1 MTQGAKGV
9 LEAYEALSPEER
21 ASVLAELMRR
31 VAQSDHDVP
40 TEKEL
45 VESAD
50 QVFLE
55 YDRSESKA

>member
-1 MTQGAKGV
+1 MTEGANGV